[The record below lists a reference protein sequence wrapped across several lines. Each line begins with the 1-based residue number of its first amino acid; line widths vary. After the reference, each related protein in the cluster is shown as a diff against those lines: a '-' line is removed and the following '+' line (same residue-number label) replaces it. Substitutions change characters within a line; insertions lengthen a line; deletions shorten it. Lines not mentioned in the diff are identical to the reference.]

1 MRASRH
7 GTLQR
12 LYLPSWLL
20 QLTAPL
26 RCACAGDANVI
37 EKTPISP
44 AITALKIPL
53 VKRIYPTPDNDGF
66 RGSARPLRC
75 THPGLPHP
83 ATSNAKNQ
91 SLPLVLLAG
100 AGAGAGEGA
109 GEAGAGAGT
118 FAAGVSV
125 AGLASP
131 WLAESTRLR
140 FLSPSFLKSVSYQPL
155 PARRKEGALT
165 RRCSSG
171 SPQLGQIVGSSS
183 DSFCRRSKR

>member
-1 MRASRH
+1 MSSRR
-7 GTLQR
+7 LRSVLRSQR
-12 LYLPSWLL
+12 SKYRW
-20 QLTAPL
+20 
-26 RCACAGDANVI
+26 
-37 EKTPISP
+37 
-44 AITALKIPL
+44 
-53 VKRIYPTPDNDGF
+53 
-66 RGSARPLRC
+66 
-75 THPGLPHP
+75 
-83 ATSNAKNQ
+83 SNASTQLLTMMAFEAQRGRCDAPIPAYHTPLPQMPKNQ